1 MAFKFNVSH
10 NGKTVKYDLDEEEL
24 YGLKIGEKMEG
35 KKVAEELEGYE
46 LEITGTSDK
55 AGFPGF
61 QDVNGSGLKKV
72 LLKKGKGMHDKRK
85 GVRLRKTIRG
95 NELSADTVQVNTKVL
110 KEGKTKFEKLGKK
123 EEAPAEGEAPAENAE
138 EPKKE

>member
-10 NGKTVKYDLDEEEL
+10 KGKTVKYDLDNEEL
-24 YGLKIGEKMEG
+24 HGVKIGDKLSG
-35 KKVAEELEGYE
+35 KQIAEELDGYD

-61 QDVNGSGLKKV
+61 ASTEGPALKKV
-72 LLKKGKGMHDKRK
+72 LLKKGPGMHDKRN

-95 NELSADTVQVNTKVL
+95 NELSADTVQVNTKVI
-110 KEGKTKFEKLGKK
+110 KEGAKKFEELGQKPEEAK
-123 EEAPAEGEAPAENAE
+123 PEEAP
-138 EPKKE
+138 KE